1 MNIYIK
7 LFWLFFNAWTMW
19 WMSGD
24 ERIAIAISSVI
35 VIMTSNMPRQLQY
48 LNSMI
53 IYRYMNEMHVSP
65 MLYMLVAF
73 DILTVTYSAFNILHT
88 LLIATVVNKLLY

>member
-19 WMSGD
+19 WMPGD
-24 ERIAIAISSVI
+24 ERIAIALSSVI

-53 IYRYMNEMHVSP
+53 IYRYMNEMYVSP
-65 MLYMLVAF
+65 ILYMLVAF
-73 DILTVTYSAFNILHT
+73 DILTIKYSAFNILHT
-88 LLIATVVNKLLY
+88 LLIATAVNKLLY

>member
-24 ERIAIAISSVI
+24 ERIAIALSSVI

-53 IYRYMNEMHVSP
+53 IYRYMNEMYVSP
-65 MLYMLVAF
+65 ILYMLVVF
-73 DILTVTYSAFNILHT
+73 DILTIKYSAFNIFHT
-88 LLIATVVNKLLY
+88 LLISTAVNKLLY